1 MAKKLEP
8 LTMQMD
14 DTADTGT
21 GDTGRNIE
29 DLIEEYLDWIISRS
43 AARKLRSSVFANLK
57 GSHPR
62 GNRS

>member
-14 DTADTGT
+14 GTADTGT

-29 DLIEEYLDWIISRS
+29 DLMEEYLDWIISRS
-43 AARKLRSSVFANLK
+43 AARKLRS
-57 GSHPR
+57 R
-62 GNRS
+62 GHTGCRALC